1 MTHTNTCAI
10 MQTHSEGKVSQ
21 MTRFSTTCS
30 LSSTAL
36 RTSGAAKIE
45 RKGMGINLC
54 EVSFS
59 ELWTLVLKRLVYLVA
74 KFISFK
80 GAAFIVCC
88 AFLYIGVISG
98 AVWCSLILGIITNRT
113 GKQIMNHLGKG
124 EYEDEKKDD
133 GFASDSVRSPSPALC
148 KSARNKGAGKPA
160 RTAAGAKEKIRNIL
174 SNGEF

>member
-1 MTHTNTCAI
+1 
-10 MQTHSEGKVSQ
+10 
-21 MTRFSTTCS
+21 
-30 LSSTAL
+30 
-36 RTSGAAKIE
+36 
-45 RKGMGINLC
+45 MGINLC

-59 ELWTLVLKRLVYLVA
+59 ELWSLVLKRLVYLVA

-124 EYEDEKKDD
+124 EHEDEKTDCD
-133 GFASDSVRSPSPALC
+133 NPASGACSRSAYSPSAQR
-148 KSARNKGAGKPA
+148 KVSAKADGAA
-160 RTAAGAKEKIRNIL
+160 RSAKERIRNIL

>member
-1 MTHTNTCAI
+1 
-10 MQTHSEGKVSQ
+10 
-21 MTRFSTTCS
+21 
-30 LSSTAL
+30 
-36 RTSGAAKIE
+36 
-45 RKGMGINLC
+45 MGVNLC

-88 AFLYIGVISG
+88 AFLYLGVISG

-113 GKQIMNHLGKG
+113 GKQIMNHFGKG
-124 EYEDEKKDD
+124 DGDEKETDSS
-133 GFASDSVRSPSPALC
+133 GCDSVRGVANRRPAAARR
-148 KSARNKGAGKPA
+148 KSEERAENAARN
-160 RTAAGAKEKIRNIL
+160 AKERIRSIL

>member
-1 MTHTNTCAI
+1 
-10 MQTHSEGKVSQ
+10 
-21 MTRFSTTCS
+21 
-30 LSSTAL
+30 
-36 RTSGAAKIE
+36 
-45 RKGMGINLC
+45 MGINLC

-59 ELWTLVLKRLVYLVA
+59 ELWSLVLKRLVYLVA

-124 EYEDEKKDD
+124 EHEDEKETDCD
-133 GFASDSVRSPSPALC
+133 SPASGTCLGRAYSPSAQR
-148 KSARNKGAGKPA
+148 KVSAKADGAARN
-160 RTAAGAKEKIRNIL
+160 AKERIRNIL

>member
-1 MTHTNTCAI
+1 
-10 MQTHSEGKVSQ
+10 
-21 MTRFSTTCS
+21 
-30 LSSTAL
+30 
-36 RTSGAAKIE
+36 
-45 RKGMGINLC
+45 MGINLC

-59 ELWTLVLKRLVYLVA
+59 ELWSLVLKRLVYLVA

-124 EYEDEKKDD
+124 EHEDEKTDCD
-133 GFASDSVRSPSPALC
+133 NPASGACSRAAYSPSAQR
-148 KSARNKGAGKPA
+148 KASAKADGAARN
-160 RTAAGAKEKIRNIL
+160 AKERIRNIL